1 VVARAPNGST
11 AVTYVDADGRRER
24 YGDAWVVQTKIG
36 VTPEYIGAMRA
47 AAPRLVRLEF
57 GDFTQ
62 LKAIGVT
69 PEFARDLVA
78 AGFPSISAEE
88 LVEAR
93 AVGVTGAYVS
103 AMRAA
108 GVKGDLDDFI
118 ELRAVGLD
126 PGFAARVKASGV
138 KVLEADDLVELKV
151 LGTARS
157 VAPSPRVKPNVHMQ
171 KAHAAPSPRQRDVPD
186 PEPDG

>member
-1 VVARAPNGST
+1 
-11 AVTYVDADGRRER
+11 
-24 YGDAWVVQTKIG
+24 
-36 VTPEYIGAMRA
+36 MRA
-47 AAPRLVRLEF
+47 AAPRLVKLDF

-62 LKAIGVT
+62 LRAIGVT
-69 PEFARDLVA
+69 PEYARDLVA

-108 GVKGDLDDFI
+108 GVQGDLDDFI

-126 PGFAARVKASGV
+126 PSFAARVKASGI
-138 KVLEADDLVELKV
+138 KVLEADDLVEPKV
-151 LGTARS
+151 LGTARA
-157 VAPSPRVKPNVHMQ
+157 VAPTPRVHPHVHMK
-171 KAHAAPSPRQRDVPD
+171 KARAAPSPRQWDAQD
-186 PEPDG
+186 PGPDG

>member
-1 VVARAPNGST
+1 
-11 AVTYVDADGRRER
+11 
-24 YGDAWVVQTKIG
+24 
-36 VTPEYIGAMRA
+36 MRA
-47 AAPRLVRLEF
+47 AAPRLVRLDF

-62 LKAIGVT
+62 LRAIGVT

-78 AGFPSISAEE
+78 AGFPSISADE

-108 GVKGDLDDFI
+108 GVQGDLDDFI

-126 PGFAARVKASGV
+126 PGFAARVRASGI
-138 KVLEADDLVELKV
+138 KVLKADDLVELKM
-151 LGTARS
+151 LGTARAGAWR
-157 VAPSPRVKPNVHMQ
+157 APKVYVKTSERASQAEGGNLD
-171 KAHAAPSPRQRDVPD
+171 AN
-186 PEPDG
+186 PEPDWDPDG